1 MDLGD
6 LTSKELGE
14 LTSKGLVNLG
24 KKILEEQEG
33 EVPGTLKNQNLG
45 HNSKKE
51 GLGPNTR
58 R

>member
-1 MDLGD
+1 MK
-6 LTSKELGE
+6 KEDQ
-14 LTSKGLVNLG
+14 SSC
-24 KKILEEQEG
+24 KKTGREIKDG
-33 EVPGTLKNQNLG
+33 EVPGTFAKQNLG